1 MSRKEVEYSFAIG
14 GALSSSFKAAIT
26 GAKNEFAGLA
36 KRTQELEETDT
47 NKIGSQ
53 FIRQKEH
60 IKNLGKELTTAKGK
74 LKLLQNQSKGA
85 GKDTKIFELQIQ
97 EAENEVG
104 RLSYAF
110 EKNAAAYQKNIAQIR
125 NAQGSVRTLA
135 AEYAK
140 LSAEM
145 EKNKSVQNRFEALQA
160 KRDSLKSN
168 RSSIQAEMVQTAV
181 PMLALSVP
189 VNQAIKF
196 EASMADVAKTMDGM
210 RDDDGNF
217 TAKYY
222 EMEQA
227 VKNMARQIPLF
238 HEEIASLFAAAGQQ
252 GLTELSDIQEFVTMS
267 AQMATAFGMSQEQAA
282 DAIGG
287 YRSAMGLSF
296 EETRSMLDLMNQYAN
311 TSSATEEDIAE
322 VVRRIG
328 SLGGQA
334 GMAVKPMTALSATLV
349 SMKVPPEQAAT
360 GIKNF
365 LLAMTSGN
373 AATKQQSIAFRKL
386 GFDTVKLAKAMQED
400 APNAVLSLLNSL
412 KKLPKHEQLS
422 TMQTLFGKESLNV
435 ISPLLSRLDLVT
447 RNLEICADKTQYAG
461 AMAKEAGVRWQST
474 AGQLQIL
481 KNKTNEVAIN
491 LGSALLPAINDTIAG
506 VSPLIT
512 NFAEFAKENPEVVK
526 NIVGTAGAL
535 VGLKMTTLA
544 ARYAVNGLHTV
555 WTVGKGTALAFS
567 FATKTQT
574 YSLAAQKV
582 VMMASVSATKAST
595 AAQWAGRNAAYAF
608 SLVTSKQTYSLA
620 AQKAAM
626 LASSTATR
634 ASTAAQWLWNVALT
648 ANPIGIIIVGLGAA
662 AAAMYA
668 LYQTCEPVRNAFD
681 WVFTG
686 IAGFVRTV
694 WEKLQML
701 CGAAKSVAEWLGLI
715 DEDAEVDV
723 TENKTIET
731 SAIPAGNAAN
741 AVAKP
746 MPVFPASVASE
757 EFINYSTNQQ
767 TIVQPAQISIPMNF
781 DVQGLDER
789 EFRRQMENARPD
801 FEEIVKRV
809 MEKVSHEKARISFAN

>member
-14 GALSSSFKAAIT
+14 AALSSSFRSAVT
-26 GAKNEFAGLA
+26 GAKREFTGIA
-36 KRTQELEETDT
+36 KRIQELEETDT

-74 LKLLQNQSKGA
+74 LKLLQNQSKEA
-85 GKDTKIFELQIQ
+85 GKHTKIFELQVQ

-140 LSAEM
+140 LSTEM

-210 RDDDGNF
+210 RDDDGNL

-222 EMEQA
+222 AMEQA
-227 VKNMARQIPLF
+227 VKNMARQIPLS

-311 TSSATEEDIAE
+311 TSSATEEDIAN
-322 VVRRIG
+322 VMRRIG

-334 GMAVKPMTALSATLV
+334 GMAVKPMTALSATLI
-349 SMKVPPEQAAT
+349 SMKVPPEDAAT

-386 GFDTVKLAKAMQED
+386 GFDTVELAKAMQED

-422 TMQTLFGKESLNV
+422 TMLTLFGKESLDV
-435 ISPLLSRLDLVT
+435 ISPLLPQLDLVT
-447 RNLEICADKTQYAG
+447 RNLEICADETQYAG
-461 AMAKEAGVRWQST
+461 AIAKEAGVRWQST

-512 NFAEFAKENPEVVK
+512 NFAKFTKENPEVVK

-535 VGLKMTTLA
+535 LGLKMTTLA
-544 ARYAVNGLHTV
+544 ARYAINGLRTV
-555 WTVGKGTALAFS
+555 WTVGKIAGTAFS
-567 FATKTQT
+567 FAVKTQT
-574 YSLAAQKV
+574 YSLARQKAF
-582 VMMASVSATKAST
+582 MLASAAATKISTAATKA
-595 AAQWAGRNAAYAF
+595 G
-608 SLVTSKQTYSLA
+608 
-620 AQKAAM
+620 
-626 LASSTATR
+626 
-634 ASTAAQWLWNVALT
+634 TAAQWLLNAALT

-662 AAAMYA
+662 ATAMYA
-668 LYQTCEPVRNAFD
+668 LYQTCEPVRKAFD
-681 WVFTG
+681 WVFSG
-686 IAGFVRTV
+686 IASFVKEIWDGIV
-694 WEKLQML
+694 ML
-701 CGAAKSVAEWLGLI
+701 WNGLKSLGQAVGLI
-715 DEDAEVDV
+715 DEDKDIDLTV
-723 TENKTIET
+723 NKNLSEKL
-731 SAIPAGNAAN
+731 SPAAD
-741 AVAKP
+741 AVANP
-746 MPVFPASVASE
+746 FSVFSASAAAE
-757 EFINYSTNQQ
+757 DFIS
-767 TIVQPAQISIPMNF
+767 QPEYRQNFSNAQDMQISVPMTFN
-781 DVQGLDER
+781 VQGLDQN
-789 EFRRQMENARPD
+789 EFRRQMEHARPD
-801 FEEIVKRV
+801 IEEIIRKV
-809 MEKVSHEKARISFAN
+809 MEKIAHQKARINFAN

>member
-14 GALSSSFKAAIT
+14 AALSSSFRSAVT
-26 GAKNEFAGLA
+26 GAKREFTGIA
-36 KRTQELEETDT
+36 KRIQELEETDT

-74 LKLLQNQSKGA
+74 LKLLQNQSKEA
-85 GKDTKIFELQIQ
+85 GKHTKIFELQVQ

-140 LSAEM
+140 LSTEM

-210 RDDDGNF
+210 RDDDGNL

-222 EMEQA
+222 AMEQA
-227 VKNMARQIPLF
+227 VKNMARQIPLS

-311 TSSATEEDIAE
+311 TSSATEEDIAN
-322 VVRRIG
+322 VMRRIG

-349 SMKVPPEQAAT
+349 SMNVPPEDAAT

-386 GFDTVKLAKAMQED
+386 GFDTVELAKAMQED

-435 ISPLLSRLDLVT
+435 ISPLLPQLDLVT
-447 RNLEICADKTQYAG
+447 RNLEICADETQYAG
-461 AMAKEAGVRWQST
+461 AIAKEAGVRWQST

-512 NFAEFAKENPEVVK
+512 NFAKFTKENPEVVK

-535 VGLKMTTLA
+535 LGLKMTTLA
-544 ARYAVNGLHTV
+544 ARYAINGLRTV
-555 WTVGKGTALAFS
+555 WTVGKIAGTAFS
-567 FATKTQT
+567 FAVKTQT
-574 YSLAAQKV
+574 YSLARQKAF
-582 VMMASVSATKAST
+582 MLASAAATKISTAATKA
-595 AAQWAGRNAAYAF
+595 G
-608 SLVTSKQTYSLA
+608 
-620 AQKAAM
+620 
-626 LASSTATR
+626 
-634 ASTAAQWLWNVALT
+634 TAAQWLLNAALT

-662 AAAMYA
+662 ATAMYA
-668 LYQTCEPVRNAFD
+668 LYQTCEPVRKAFD
-681 WVFTG
+681 WVFSG
-686 IAGFVRTV
+686 IASFVKEIWDGIV
-694 WEKLQML
+694 ML
-701 CGAAKSVAEWLGLI
+701 WNGLKSLGQAVGLI
-715 DEDAEVDV
+715 DEDKDIDLTV
-723 TENKTIET
+723 NKNLSEKL
-731 SAIPAGNAAN
+731 SPAAD
-741 AVAKP
+741 AVANP
-746 MPVFPASVASE
+746 FSVFSASAAAE
-757 EFINYSTNQQ
+757 DFIS
-767 TIVQPAQISIPMNF
+767 QPEYRQNFSNAQDMQISVPMTFN
-781 DVQGLDER
+781 VQGLDQN
-789 EFRRQMENARPD
+789 EFRRQMEHARPD
-801 FEEIVKRV
+801 IEEIIRKV
-809 MEKVSHEKARISFAN
+809 MEKIAHQKARINFAN

>member
-14 GALSSSFKAAIT
+14 AALSSSFRSAVT
-26 GAKNEFAGLA
+26 GAKREFTGIA
-36 KRTQELEETDT
+36 KRIQELEETDT

-74 LKLLQNQSKGA
+74 LKLLQNQSKEA
-85 GKDTKIFELQIQ
+85 GKHTKIFELQVQ

-140 LSAEM
+140 LSTEM

-210 RDDDGNF
+210 RDDDGNL

-222 EMEQA
+222 AMEQA
-227 VKNMARQIPLF
+227 VKNMARQIPLS

-311 TSSATEEDIAE
+311 TSSATEEDIAN
-322 VVRRIG
+322 VMRRIG

-386 GFDTVKLAKAMQED
+386 GFDTVELAKAMQED

-422 TMQTLFGKESLNV
+422 TMLTLFGKESLDV
-435 ISPLLSRLDLVT
+435 ISPLLPQLDLVT
-447 RNLEICADKTQYAG
+447 RNLEICADETQYAG
-461 AMAKEAGVRWQST
+461 AIAKEAGVRWQST

-512 NFAEFAKENPEVVK
+512 NFAKFTKENPEVVK

-535 VGLKMTTLA
+535 LGLKMTTLA
-544 ARYAVNGLHTV
+544 ARYAINGLRTV
-555 WTVGKGTALAFS
+555 WTVGKIAGTAFS
-567 FATKTQT
+567 FAVKTQT
-574 YSLAAQKV
+574 YSLARQKAF
-582 VMMASVSATKAST
+582 MLASAAATKISTAATKA
-595 AAQWAGRNAAYAF
+595 G
-608 SLVTSKQTYSLA
+608 
-620 AQKAAM
+620 
-626 LASSTATR
+626 
-634 ASTAAQWLWNVALT
+634 TAAQWLLNAALT

-662 AAAMYA
+662 ATAMYA
-668 LYQTCEPVRNAFD
+668 LYQTCEPVRKAFD
-681 WVFTG
+681 WVFSG
-686 IAGFVRTV
+686 IASFVKEIWDGIV
-694 WEKLQML
+694 ML
-701 CGAAKSVAEWLGLI
+701 WNGLKSLGQAVGLI
-715 DEDAEVDV
+715 DEDKDIDLTV
-723 TENKTIET
+723 NKNLSEKL
-731 SAIPAGNAAN
+731 SPAAD
-741 AVAKP
+741 AVANP
-746 MPVFPASVASE
+746 FSVFSASAAAE
-757 EFINYSTNQQ
+757 DFIS
-767 TIVQPAQISIPMNF
+767 QPEYRQNFSNAQDMQISVPMTFN
-781 DVQGLDER
+781 VQGLDQN
-789 EFRRQMENARPD
+789 EFRRQMEHARPD
-801 FEEIVKRV
+801 IEEIIRKV
-809 MEKVSHEKARISFAN
+809 MEKIAHQKARINFAN

>member
-14 GALSSSFKAAIT
+14 AALSSSFRSAVT
-26 GAKNEFAGLA
+26 GAKREFTGIA
-36 KRTQELEETDT
+36 KRIQELEETDT

-74 LKLLQNQSKGA
+74 LKLLQNQSKEA
-85 GKDTKIFELQIQ
+85 GKHTKIFELQVQ

-140 LSAEM
+140 LSTEM

-210 RDDDGNF
+210 RDDDGNL

-222 EMEQA
+222 AMEQA
-227 VKNMARQIPLF
+227 VKNMARQIPLS

-311 TSSATEEDIAE
+311 TSSAAEEDIAN
-322 VVRRIG
+322 VMRRIG

-334 GMAVKPMTALSATLV
+334 GMAVKPMTALSATLI
-349 SMKVPPEQAAT
+349 SMKVPPEDAAT

-386 GFDTVKLAKAMQED
+386 GFDTVELAKAMQED

-422 TMQTLFGKESLNV
+422 TMLTLFGKESLDV
-435 ISPLLSRLDLVT
+435 ISPLLPQLDLVT
-447 RNLEICADKTQYAG
+447 RNLEICADETQYAG
-461 AMAKEAGVRWQST
+461 AIAKEAGVRWQST

-512 NFAEFAKENPEVVK
+512 NFAKFTKENPEVVK

-535 VGLKMTTLA
+535 LGLKMTTLA
-544 ARYAVNGLHTV
+544 ARYAINGLRTV
-555 WTVGKGTALAFS
+555 WTVGKIAGTAFS
-567 FATKTQT
+567 FAVKTQT
-574 YSLAAQKV
+574 YSLARQKAF
-582 VMMASVSATKAST
+582 MLASAAATKISTAATKA
-595 AAQWAGRNAAYAF
+595 G
-608 SLVTSKQTYSLA
+608 
-620 AQKAAM
+620 
-626 LASSTATR
+626 
-634 ASTAAQWLWNVALT
+634 TAAQWLLNAALT

-662 AAAMYA
+662 ATAMYA
-668 LYQTCEPVRNAFD
+668 LYQTCEPVRKAFD
-681 WVFTG
+681 WVFSG
-686 IAGFVRTV
+686 IASFVKEIWDGIV
-694 WEKLQML
+694 ML
-701 CGAAKSVAEWLGLI
+701 WNGLKSLGQAVGLI
-715 DEDAEVDV
+715 DEDKDIDLTV
-723 TENKTIET
+723 NKNLSEKL
-731 SAIPAGNAAN
+731 SPAAD
-741 AVAKP
+741 AVANP
-746 MPVFPASVASE
+746 FSVFSASAAAE
-757 EFINYSTNQQ
+757 DFIS
-767 TIVQPAQISIPMNF
+767 QPEYRQNFSNAQDMQISVPMTFN
-781 DVQGLDER
+781 VQGLDQN
-789 EFRRQMENARPD
+789 EFRRQMEHARPD
-801 FEEIVKRV
+801 IEEIIRKV
-809 MEKVSHEKARISFAN
+809 MEKIAHQKARINFAN

>member
-14 GALSSSFKAAIT
+14 AALSSSFRSAVT
-26 GAKNEFAGLA
+26 GAKREFTGIA
-36 KRTQELEETDT
+36 KRIQELEETDT

-74 LKLLQNQSKGA
+74 LKLLQNQSKEA
-85 GKDTKIFELQIQ
+85 GKHTKIFELQVQ
-97 EAENEVG
+97 EAANEVG

-140 LSAEM
+140 LSTEM

-210 RDDDGNF
+210 RDDDGNL

-222 EMEQA
+222 AMEQA
-227 VKNMARQIPLF
+227 VKNMARQIPLSY
-238 HEEIASLFAAAGQQ
+238 EEIASLFAAAGQQ

-287 YRSAMGLSF
+287 YRVSLGISF
-296 EETRSMLDLMNQYAN
+296 EETRSMLDLMNQFAN
-311 TSSATEEDIAE
+311 TSSATEQDIAE

-435 ISPLLSRLDLVT
+435 ISPLLSQLDLVT
-447 RNLEICADKTQYAG
+447 RNLEICADETQYAG

-474 AGQLQIL
+474 AGQLQTL

-535 VGLKMTTLA
+535 LGLKMTTLA
-544 ARYAVNGLHTV
+544 ARYAINGLRTV
-555 WTVGKGTALAFS
+555 WTVGKIAGTAFS
-567 FATKTQT
+567 FAVKTQT
-574 YSLAAQKV
+574 YSLVRQKAFMLASAA
-582 VMMASVSATKAST
+582 ATKAST

-626 LASSTATR
+626 LAASTATK
-634 ASTAAQWLWNVALT
+634 AGTAAQWLLNAALT

-668 LYQTCEPVRNAFD
+668 LYQTCEPVRKAFD
-681 WVFTG
+681 WVFSG
-686 IAGFVRTV
+686 IASFVKEIWDGIV
-694 WEKLQML
+694 ML
-701 CGAAKSVAEWLGLI
+701 WNGLKSLGQAVGLI
-715 DEDAEVDV
+715 DEDKDIDLTV
-723 TENKTIET
+723 NKNLSEKL
-731 SAIPAGNAAN
+731 SPAAD
-741 AVAKP
+741 AVANP
-746 MPVFPASVASE
+746 FSVFPASAAAE
-757 EFINYSTNQQ
+757 DFIS
-767 TIVQPAQISIPMNF
+767 QPEYRQNFSNAQDMQISVPMTFN
-781 DVQGLDER
+781 VQGLDQN
-789 EFRRQMENARPD
+789 EFRRQMEHARPD
-801 FEEIVKRV
+801 IEEIVRKV
-809 MEKVSHEKARISFAN
+809 MEKIEHQKARINFAN

>member
-14 GALSSSFKAAIT
+14 AALSSSFRSAVT
-26 GAKNEFAGLA
+26 GAKREFTGIA
-36 KRTQELEETDT
+36 KRIQELEETDT

-74 LKLLQNQSKGA
+74 LKLLQNQSKEA
-85 GKDTKIFELQIQ
+85 GKHTKIFELQVQ

-140 LSAEM
+140 LSTEM

-210 RDDDGNF
+210 RDDDGNL

-222 EMEQA
+222 AMEQA
-227 VKNMARQIPLF
+227 VKNMARQIPLS

-311 TSSATEEDIAE
+311 TSSATEEDIAN
-322 VVRRIG
+322 VMRRIG

-386 GFDTVKLAKAMQED
+386 GFDTVELAKAMQED

-422 TMQTLFGKESLNV
+422 TMLTLFGKESLDV
-435 ISPLLSRLDLVT
+435 ISPLLPQLDLVT
-447 RNLEICADKTQYAG
+447 RNLEICADETQYAG
-461 AMAKEAGVRWQST
+461 AIAKEAGVRWQST

-512 NFAEFAKENPEVVK
+512 NFAKFTKENPEVVK

-535 VGLKMTTLA
+535 LGLKMTTLA
-544 ARYAVNGLHTV
+544 ARYAINGLRTV
-555 WTVGKGTALAFS
+555 WTVGKIAGTAFS
-567 FATKTQT
+567 FAVKTQT
-574 YSLAAQKV
+574 YSLARQKAF
-582 VMMASVSATKAST
+582 MLASAAATKISTAATKA
-595 AAQWAGRNAAYAF
+595 G
-608 SLVTSKQTYSLA
+608 
-620 AQKAAM
+620 
-626 LASSTATR
+626 
-634 ASTAAQWLWNVALT
+634 TAAQWLLNAALT
-648 ANPIGIIIVGLGAA
+648 ANPIGRIIVGLGAA
-662 AAAMYA
+662 ATAMYA
-668 LYQTCEPVRNAFD
+668 LYQTCEPVRKAFD
-681 WVFTG
+681 WVFSG
-686 IAGFVRTV
+686 IASFVKEIWDGIV
-694 WEKLQML
+694 ML
-701 CGAAKSVAEWLGLI
+701 WNGLKSLGQAVGLI
-715 DEDAEVDV
+715 DEDKDIDLTV
-723 TENKTIET
+723 NKNLSEKL
-731 SAIPAGNAAN
+731 SPAAD
-741 AVAKP
+741 AVANP
-746 MPVFPASVASE
+746 FSVFSASAAAE
-757 EFINYSTNQQ
+757 DFIS
-767 TIVQPAQISIPMNF
+767 QPEYRQNFSNAQDMQISVPMTFN
-781 DVQGLDER
+781 VQGLDQN
-789 EFRRQMENARPD
+789 EFRRQMEHARPD
-801 FEEIVKRV
+801 IEEIIRKV
-809 MEKVSHEKARISFAN
+809 MEKIAHQKARINFAN

>member
-1 MSRKEVEYSFAIG
+1 
-14 GALSSSFKAAIT
+14 
-26 GAKNEFAGLA
+26 
-36 KRTQELEETDT
+36 
-47 NKIGSQ
+47 
-53 FIRQKEH
+53 
-60 IKNLGKELTTAKGK
+60 
-74 LKLLQNQSKGA
+74 
-85 GKDTKIFELQIQ
+85 
-97 EAENEVG
+97 
-104 RLSYAF
+104 
-110 EKNAAAYQKNIAQIR
+110 
-125 NAQGSVRTLA
+125 
-135 AEYAK
+135 
-140 LSAEM
+140 
-145 EKNKSVQNRFEALQA
+145 
-160 KRDSLKSN
+160 
-168 RSSIQAEMVQTAV
+168 
-181 PMLALSVP
+181 
-189 VNQAIKF
+189 
-196 EASMADVAKTMDGM
+196 
-210 RDDDGNF
+210 
-217 TAKYY
+217 
-222 EMEQA
+222 
-227 VKNMARQIPLF
+227 
-238 HEEIASLFAAAGQQ
+238 
-252 GLTELSDIQEFVTMS
+252 
-267 AQMATAFGMSQEQAA
+267 
-282 DAIGG
+282 
-287 YRSAMGLSF
+287 
-296 EETRSMLDLMNQYAN
+296 MLDLMNQFAN
-311 TSSATEEDIAE
+311 TSSATEQDIAE
-322 VVRRIG
+322 VVKRVG
-328 SLGGQA
+328 ALGQQA
-334 GMAVKPMTALSATLV
+334 GFTVTTMVAMAKNLEA
-349 SMKVPPEQAAT
+349 MKIQPEIAAT
-360 GIKNF
+360 GIKNM
-365 LLAMTSGN
+365 LLALTAGE
-373 AATKQQSIAFRKL
+373 AATKSQSEVFNKL
-386 GFDTVKLAKAMQED
+386 GFDTKTLAEAMQKD
-400 APNAVLSLLNSL
+400 APNAIQKLLGSI
-412 KKLPKHEQLS
+412 KKLPKAEQLS
-422 TMQTLFGKESLNV
+422 TLNQLFGSQSITSVSSFNFEKFAE
-435 ISPLLSRLDLVT
+435 DLT
-447 RNLEICADKTQYAG
+447 LANDKTQSAN
-461 AMAKEAGVRWQST
+461 AMAKEAGARWDST

-481 KNKTNEVAIN
+481 KNRTNEVAIN

-567 FATKTQT
+567 FATKTQTYSLAAQKVVMMASVSATKASTAAQWAGRNAAYAFSLVTSKQT

>member
-14 GALSSSFKAAIT
+14 AALSSSFRSAVT
-26 GAKNEFAGLA
+26 GAKREFTGIA
-36 KRTQELEETDT
+36 KRIQELEETDT

-74 LKLLQNQSKGA
+74 LKLLQNQSKEA
-85 GKDTKIFELQIQ
+85 GKHTKIFELQVQ

-140 LSAEM
+140 LSTEM

-210 RDDDGNF
+210 RDDDGNL

-222 EMEQA
+222 AMEQA
-227 VKNMARQIPLF
+227 VKNMARQIPLS

-311 TSSATEEDIAE
+311 TSSAAEEDIAN
-322 VVRRIG
+322 VMRRIG

-349 SMKVPPEQAAT
+349 SMNVPPEDAAT

-386 GFDTVKLAKAMQED
+386 GFDTVELAKAMQED

-435 ISPLLSRLDLVT
+435 ISPLLPQLDLVT
-447 RNLEICADKTQYAG
+447 RNLC
-461 AMAKEAGVRWQST
+461 
-474 AGQLQIL
+474 
-481 KNKTNEVAIN
+481 
-491 LGSALLPAINDTIAG
+491 
-506 VSPLIT
+506 
-512 NFAEFAKENPEVVK
+512 
-526 NIVGTAGAL
+526 
-535 VGLKMTTLA
+535 
-544 ARYAVNGLHTV
+544 
-555 WTVGKGTALAFS
+555 
-567 FATKTQT
+567 
-574 YSLAAQKV
+574 
-582 VMMASVSATKAST
+582 
-595 AAQWAGRNAAYAF
+595 
-608 SLVTSKQTYSLA
+608 
-620 AQKAAM
+620 
-626 LASSTATR
+626 
-634 ASTAAQWLWNVALT
+634 
-648 ANPIGIIIVGLGAA
+648 
-662 AAAMYA
+662 
-668 LYQTCEPVRNAFD
+668 
-681 WVFTG
+681 
-686 IAGFVRTV
+686 
-694 WEKLQML
+694 
-701 CGAAKSVAEWLGLI
+701 
-715 DEDAEVDV
+715 
-723 TENKTIET
+723 
-731 SAIPAGNAAN
+731 
-741 AVAKP
+741 
-746 MPVFPASVASE
+746 
-757 EFINYSTNQQ
+757 
-767 TIVQPAQISIPMNF
+767 
-781 DVQGLDER
+781 
-789 EFRRQMENARPD
+789 
-801 FEEIVKRV
+801 
-809 MEKVSHEKARISFAN
+809 

>member
-14 GALSSSFKAAIT
+14 AALSSSFRSAVT
-26 GAKNEFAGLA
+26 GAKREFTGIA
-36 KRTQELEETDT
+36 KRIQELEETDT

-74 LKLLQNQSKGA
+74 LKLLQNQSKEA
-85 GKDTKIFELQIQ
+85 GKHTKIFELQVQ
-97 EAENEVG
+97 EAEKDVS
-104 RLSYAF
+104 RLSQALDR
-110 EKNAAAYQKNIAQIR
+110 NVASYQRNIAQIR
-125 NAQGSVRTLA
+125 NTQGSVRTLA

-210 RDDDGNF
+210 RDDDGNL

-222 EMEQA
+222 AMEQA
-227 VKNMARQIPLF
+227 VKNMARQIPLS

-287 YRSAMGLSF
+287 YRASLGLSF
-296 EETRSMLDLMNQYAN
+296 EETRSMLDLMNQFAN
-311 TSSATEEDIAE
+311 TSSATEQDIAE
-322 VVRRIG
+322 VVKRVG
-328 SLGGQA
+328 ALGQQA
-334 GMAVKPMTALSATLV
+334 GFTVTTMVAMAKNLEA
-349 SMKVPPEQAAT
+349 MKIQPEIAAT
-360 GIKNF
+360 GIKNM
-365 LLAMTSGN
+365 LLALTAGE
-373 AATKQQSIAFRKL
+373 AATKSQSEVFNKL
-386 GFDTVKLAKAMQED
+386 GFDTKTLAEAMQKD
-400 APNAVLSLLNSL
+400 APNAIQKLLGSI
-412 KKLPKHEQLS
+412 KKLPKAEQLS
-422 TMQTLFGKESLNV
+422 TLNQLFGSQSITSVSSFNFEKFAE
-435 ISPLLSRLDLVT
+435 DLT
-447 RNLEICADKTQYAG
+447 LANDKTQSAN
-461 AMAKEAGVRWQST
+461 AMAKEAGARWDST

-481 KNKTNEVAIN
+481 KNRTNEVAIN

-535 VGLKMTTLA
+535 LGLKMTTLA
-544 ARYAVNGLHTV
+544 ARYAINGLRTV
-555 WTVGKGTALAFS
+555 WTVGKIAGTAFS
-567 FATKTQT
+567 FAVKTQT
-574 YSLAAQKV
+574 YSLARQKA
-582 VMMASVSATKAST
+582 VMLASAAATKIST
-595 AAQWAGRNAAYAF
+595 AAHWAGRNAAYAF
-608 SLVTSKQTYSLA
+608 SFMTQRQTYSLA
-620 AQKAAM
+620 AQKVAM
-626 LASSTATR
+626 LAASTATK
-634 ASTAAQWLWNVALT
+634 AGTAAQWLLNAALT

-681 WVFTG
+681 LVFSG
-686 IAGFVRTV
+686 IAGYFK
-694 WEKLQML
+694 WLWDKYEKLWNGL
-701 CGAAKSVAEWLGLI
+701 KSLGQAVGLI
-715 DEDAEVDV
+715 DEDKDIDLTV
-723 TENKTIET
+723 NKNLSEKL
-731 SAIPAGNAAN
+731 SPAAD
-741 AVAKP
+741 AVANP
-746 MPVFPASVASE
+746 FSVFPASAAAE
-757 EFINYSTNQQ
+757 DFIS
-767 TIVQPAQISIPMNF
+767 QPEYRQNFSNAQDMQISVPMTFN
-781 DVQGLDER
+781 VQGLDQN
-789 EFRRQMENARPD
+789 EFRRQMEHARPD
-801 FEEIVKRV
+801 IEEIIRKV
-809 MEKVSHEKARISFAN
+809 MEKIEHQKARINFAN

>member
-14 GALSSSFKAAIT
+14 AALSSSFRSAVT
-26 GAKNEFAGLA
+26 GAKREFTGIA
-36 KRTQELEETDT
+36 KRIQELEETDT

-74 LKLLQNQSKGA
+74 LKLLQNQSKEA
-85 GKDTKIFELQIQ
+85 GKHTKIFELQVQ

-140 LSAEM
+140 LSTEM

-210 RDDDGNF
+210 RDDDGNL

-222 EMEQA
+222 AMEQA
-227 VKNMARQIPLF
+227 VKNMARQIPLS

-311 TSSATEEDIAE
+311 TSSAAEEDIAN
-322 VVRRIG
+322 VMRRIG

-349 SMKVPPEQAAT
+349 SMKVPPEDAAT

-386 GFDTVKLAKAMQED
+386 GFDTVELAKAMQED

-435 ISPLLSRLDLVT
+435 ISPLLPQLDLVT
-447 RNLEICADKTQYAG
+447 RNLEICADETQYAG
-461 AMAKEAGVRWQST
+461 AIAKEAGVRWQST

-491 LGSALLPAINDTIAG
+491 LGSALLPAINDTIDG

-512 NFAEFAKENPEVVK
+512 NFAKFTKENPEVVK

-535 VGLKMTTLA
+535 LGLKMTTLA
-544 ARYAVNGLHTV
+544 ARYAINGLRTV
-555 WTVGKGTALAFS
+555 WTVGKIAGTAFS
-567 FATKTQT
+567 FAVKTQT
-574 YSLAAQKV
+574 YSLARQKAF
-582 VMMASVSATKAST
+582 MLASAAATKISTAATKA
-595 AAQWAGRNAAYAF
+595 G
-608 SLVTSKQTYSLA
+608 
-620 AQKAAM
+620 
-626 LASSTATR
+626 
-634 ASTAAQWLWNVALT
+634 TAAQWLLNAALT

-662 AAAMYA
+662 ATAMYA
-668 LYQTCEPVRNAFD
+668 LYQTCEPVRKAFD
-681 WVFTG
+681 WVFSG
-686 IAGFVRTV
+686 IASFVKEIWDGIV
-694 WEKLQML
+694 ML
-701 CGAAKSVAEWLGLI
+701 WNGLKSLGQAVGLI
-715 DEDAEVDV
+715 DEDKDIDLTV
-723 TENKTIET
+723 NKNLSEKL
-731 SAIPAGNAAN
+731 SPAAD
-741 AVAKP
+741 AVANP
-746 MPVFPASVASE
+746 FSVFSASAAAE
-757 EFINYSTNQQ
+757 DFIS
-767 TIVQPAQISIPMNF
+767 QPEYRQNFSNAQDMQISVPMTFN
-781 DVQGLDER
+781 VQGLDQN
-789 EFRRQMENARPD
+789 EFRRQMEHARPD
-801 FEEIVKRV
+801 IEEIIRKV
-809 MEKVSHEKARISFAN
+809 MEKIAHQKARINFAN

>member
-26 GAKNEFAGLA
+26 GAKNEFTGLA
-36 KRTQELEETDT
+36 KRIQELEETDT

-210 RDDDGNF
+210 RDDDGKL

-227 VKNMARQIPLF
+227 VKNMARQIPLS

-252 GLTELSDIQEFVTMS
+252 GLTELFDIKEFVTMS
-267 AQMATAFGMSQEQAA
+267 AQMATAFGISQEQAA

-287 YRSAMGLSF
+287 YRASLGLSF
-296 EETRSMLDLMNQYAN
+296 EETRSMLDLMNQFAN
-311 TSSATEEDIAE
+311 TSSATEQDIAE
-322 VVRRIG
+322 VVKRVG
-328 SLGGQA
+328 ALGQQA
-334 GMAVKPMTALSATLV
+334 GFTVTTMVAMAKNLEA
-349 SMKVPPEQAAT
+349 MKIQPEIAAT
-360 GIKNF
+360 GIKNM
-365 LLAMTSGN
+365 LLALTAGE
-373 AATKQQSIAFRKL
+373 AATKSQSEVFNKL
-386 GFDTVKLAKAMQED
+386 GFDTKTLAEAMQKD
-400 APNAVLSLLNSL
+400 APNAIQKLLGSI
-412 KKLPKHEQLS
+412 KKLPKAEQLS
-422 TMQTLFGKESLNV
+422 TLNQLFGSQSITSVSSFNFEKFAE
-435 ISPLLSRLDLVT
+435 DLMLA
-447 RNLEICADKTQYAG
+447 NDKTQSAN
-461 AMAKEAGVRWQST
+461 AMAKEAGARWDST

-481 KNKTNEVAIN
+481 KNRTNEVTIN

>member
-36 KRTQELEETDT
+36 KRIQELEETDT

-60 IKNLGKELTTAKGK
+60 IKNLGKELATAKEK
-74 LKLLQNQSKGA
+74 LKLLQNQSKEA
-85 GKDTKIFELQIQ
+85 GKHTKIFELQVQ
-97 EAENEVG
+97 EAEKDVS
-104 RLSYAF
+104 RLSQALDR
-110 EKNAAAYQKNIAQIR
+110 NVASYQRNIAQIR
-125 NAQGSVRTLA
+125 NTQGSVSGLA
-135 AEYAK
+135 AKYAN
-140 LSAEM
+140 LSLEM
-145 EKNKSVQNRFEALQA
+145 EKANSFQNRFKTLQEKQERFRA
-160 KRDSLKSN
+160 N
-168 RSSIQAEMVQTAV
+168 RSSIQAEMLQTAV
-181 PMLALSVP
+181 PAFALSLP
-189 VNQAIKF
+189 IKQAVEF
-196 EASMADVAKTMDGM
+196 EAAMADVAKTMDGM
-210 RDDDGNF
+210 RDDDGNL

-227 VKNMARQIPLF
+227 VKNMARQIPLS

-252 GLTELSDIQEFVTMS
+252 GLAELSDIQEFVTMS
-267 AQMATAFGMSQEQAA
+267 AQMAVAFGMSQEQAA

-311 TSSATEEDIAE
+311 TSSATEEDIAN
-322 VVRRIG
+322 VMRRIG

-386 GFDTVKLAKAMQED
+386 GFDTVELAKAMQED

-435 ISPLLSRLDLVT
+435 ISPLLSQLDLVT
-447 RNLEICADKTQYAG
+447 RNLEICADETQSAG

-474 AGQLQIL
+474 AGQLQTL
-481 KNKTNEVAIN
+481 KNKTNEIAIN

-512 NFAEFAKENPEVVK
+512 NFAEFAKDNPVLIK
-526 NIVGTAGAL
+526 NLIGTAGAL

-574 YSLAAQKV
+574 YSLAAQK
-582 VMMASVSATKAST
+582 
-595 AAQWAGRNAAYAF
+595 
-608 SLVTSKQTYSLA
+608 
-620 AQKAAM
+620 AAM
-626 LASSTATR
+626 LAASTATR

-648 ANPIGIIIVGLGAA
+648 ANPIGIIIVGLGSA

-746 MPVFPASVASE
+746 MPVFPASAASE
-757 EFINYSTNQQ
+757 EFINYSVNQQ

>member
-14 GALSSSFKAAIT
+14 AALSSSFRSAVT
-26 GAKNEFAGLA
+26 GAKREFTGIA
-36 KRTQELEETDT
+36 KRIQELEETDT

-74 LKLLQNQSKGA
+74 LKLLQNQSKEA
-85 GKDTKIFELQIQ
+85 GKHTKIFELQVQ

-140 LSAEM
+140 LSTEM

-210 RDDDGNF
+210 RDDDGNL

-222 EMEQA
+222 AMEQA
-227 VKNMARQIPLF
+227 VKNMARQIPLS

-311 TSSATEEDIAE
+311 TSSATEEDIAN
-322 VVRRIG
+322 VMRRIG

-349 SMKVPPEQAAT
+349 SMNVPPEDAAT

-386 GFDTVKLAKAMQED
+386 GFDTVELAKAMQED

-435 ISPLLSRLDLVT
+435 ISPLLPQLDLVT
-447 RNLEICADKTQYAG
+447 RNLEICADETQYAG
-461 AMAKEAGVRWQST
+461 AIAKEAGVRWQST

-491 LGSALLPAINDTIAG
+491 LGSALLPAINDTIDG

-512 NFAEFAKENPEVVK
+512 NFAKFTKENPEVVK

-535 VGLKMTTLA
+535 LGLKMTTLA
-544 ARYAVNGLHTV
+544 ARYAINGLRTV
-555 WTVGKGTALAFS
+555 WTVGKIAGTAFS
-567 FATKTQT
+567 FAVKTQT
-574 YSLAAQKV
+574 YSLARQKAF
-582 VMMASVSATKAST
+582 MLASAAATKISTAATKA
-595 AAQWAGRNAAYAF
+595 G
-608 SLVTSKQTYSLA
+608 
-620 AQKAAM
+620 
-626 LASSTATR
+626 
-634 ASTAAQWLWNVALT
+634 TAAQWLLNAALT

-662 AAAMYA
+662 ATAMYA
-668 LYQTCEPVRNAFD
+668 LYQTCEPVRKAFD
-681 WVFTG
+681 WVFSG
-686 IAGFVRTV
+686 IASFVKEIWDGIV
-694 WEKLQML
+694 ML
-701 CGAAKSVAEWLGLI
+701 WNGLKSLGQAVGLI
-715 DEDAEVDV
+715 DEDKDIDLTV
-723 TENKTIET
+723 NKNLSEKL
-731 SAIPAGNAAN
+731 SPAAD
-741 AVAKP
+741 AVANP
-746 MPVFPASVASE
+746 FSVFSASAAAE
-757 EFINYSTNQQ
+757 DFIS
-767 TIVQPAQISIPMNF
+767 QPEYRQNFSNAQDMQISVPMTFN
-781 DVQGLDER
+781 VQGLDQN
-789 EFRRQMENARPD
+789 EFRRQMEHARPD
-801 FEEIVKRV
+801 IEEIIRKV
-809 MEKVSHEKARISFAN
+809 MEKIAHQKARINFAN

>member
-14 GALSSSFKAAIT
+14 AALSSSFRSAVT
-26 GAKNEFAGLA
+26 GAKREFTGIA
-36 KRTQELEETDT
+36 KRIQELEETDT

-74 LKLLQNQSKGA
+74 LKLLQNQSKEA
-85 GKDTKIFELQIQ
+85 GKHTKIFELQVQ

-140 LSAEM
+140 LSTEM

-210 RDDDGNF
+210 RDDDGNL

-222 EMEQA
+222 AMEQA
-227 VKNMARQIPLF
+227 VKNMARQIPLS

-311 TSSATEEDIAE
+311 TSSATEEDIAN
-322 VVRRIG
+322 VMRRIG

-386 GFDTVKLAKAMQED
+386 GFDTVELAKAMQED

-435 ISPLLSRLDLVT
+435 ISPLLPQLDLVT
-447 RNLEICADKTQYAG
+447 RNLEICADETQYAG
-461 AMAKEAGVRWQST
+461 AIAKEAGVRWQST

-491 LGSALLPAINDTIAG
+491 LGSALLPAINDTIDG

-512 NFAEFAKENPEVVK
+512 NFAKFTKENPEVVK

-535 VGLKMTTLA
+535 LGLKMTTLA
-544 ARYAVNGLHTV
+544 ARYAINGLRTV
-555 WTVGKGTALAFS
+555 WTVGKIAGTAFS
-567 FATKTQT
+567 FAVKTQT
-574 YSLAAQKV
+574 YSLARQKAF
-582 VMMASVSATKAST
+582 MLASAAATKISTAATKA
-595 AAQWAGRNAAYAF
+595 G
-608 SLVTSKQTYSLA
+608 
-620 AQKAAM
+620 
-626 LASSTATR
+626 
-634 ASTAAQWLWNVALT
+634 TAAQWLLNAALT

-662 AAAMYA
+662 ATAMYA
-668 LYQTCEPVRNAFD
+668 LYQTCEPVRKAFD
-681 WVFTG
+681 WVFSG
-686 IAGFVRTV
+686 IASFVKEIWDGIV
-694 WEKLQML
+694 ML
-701 CGAAKSVAEWLGLI
+701 WNGLKSLGQAVGLI
-715 DEDAEVDV
+715 DEDKDIDLTV
-723 TENKTIET
+723 NKNLSEKL
-731 SAIPAGNAAN
+731 SPAAD
-741 AVAKP
+741 AVANP
-746 MPVFPASVASE
+746 FSVFSASAAAE
-757 EFINYSTNQQ
+757 DFIS
-767 TIVQPAQISIPMNF
+767 QPEYRQNFSNAQDMQISVPMTFN
-781 DVQGLDER
+781 VQGLDQN
-789 EFRRQMENARPD
+789 EFRRQMEHARPD
-801 FEEIVKRV
+801 IEEIIRKV
-809 MEKVSHEKARISFAN
+809 MEKIAHQKARINFAN

>member
-60 IKNLGKELTTAKGK
+60 IKNLGKELATAEGK
-74 LKLLQNQSKGA
+74 LKLLQNQSKEA
-85 GKDTKIFELQIQ
+85 GKHTKIFELQVQ

-110 EKNAAAYQKNIAQIR
+110 EKNVAAYQKNIAQIR
-125 NAQGSVRTLA
+125 SSQGSVRTLA

-210 RDDDGNF
+210 RDDDGKL

-227 VKNMARQIPLF
+227 VKNMARQIPLS

-252 GLTELSDIQEFVTMS
+252 GLTELFDIKEFVTMS
-267 AQMATAFGMSQEQAA
+267 AQMATAFGISQEQAA

-287 YRSAMGLSF
+287 YRASLGLSF
-296 EETRSMLDLMNQYAN
+296 EETRSMLDLMNQFAN
-311 TSSATEEDIAE
+311 TSSATEQDIAE
-322 VVRRIG
+322 VVKRVG
-328 SLGGQA
+328 ALGQQA
-334 GMAVKPMTALSATLV
+334 GFTVTTMVAMAKNLEA
-349 SMKVPPEQAAT
+349 MKIQPEIAAT
-360 GIKNF
+360 GIKNM
-365 LLAMTSGN
+365 LLALTAGE
-373 AATKQQSIAFRKL
+373 AATKSQSEVFNKL
-386 GFDTVKLAKAMQED
+386 GFDTKTLAEAMQKD
-400 APNAVLSLLNSL
+400 APNAIQKLLGSI
-412 KKLPKHEQLS
+412 KKLPKAEQLS
-422 TMQTLFGKESLNV
+422 TLNQLFGSQSITSVSSFNFEKFAE
-435 ISPLLSRLDLVT
+435 DLT
-447 RNLEICADKTQYAG
+447 LANDKTQSAN
-461 AMAKEAGVRWQST
+461 AMAKEAGARWDST

-481 KNKTNEVAIN
+481 KNRTNEVAIN

>member
-14 GALSSSFKAAIT
+14 AALSSSFRSAVT
-26 GAKNEFAGLA
+26 GAKREFTGIA
-36 KRTQELEETDT
+36 KRIQELEETDT

-74 LKLLQNQSKGA
+74 LKLLQNQSKEA
-85 GKDTKIFELQIQ
+85 GKHTKIFELQVQ

-140 LSAEM
+140 LSTEM

-210 RDDDGNF
+210 RDDDGNL

-222 EMEQA
+222 AMEQA
-227 VKNMARQIPLF
+227 VKNMARQIPLS

-311 TSSATEEDIAE
+311 TSSATEEDIAN
-322 VVRRIG
+322 VMRRIG

-349 SMKVPPEQAAT
+349 SMNVPPEQAAT

-386 GFDTVKLAKAMQED
+386 GFDTVELAKAMQED

-422 TMQTLFGKESLNV
+422 TMLTLFGKESLDV
-435 ISPLLSRLDLVT
+435 ISPLLPQLDLVT
-447 RNLEICADKTQYAG
+447 RNLEICADETQYAG
-461 AMAKEAGVRWQST
+461 AIAKEAGVRWQST

-512 NFAEFAKENPEVVK
+512 NFAKFTKENPEVVK

-535 VGLKMTTLA
+535 LGLKMTTLA
-544 ARYAVNGLHTV
+544 ARYAINGLRTV
-555 WTVGKGTALAFS
+555 WTVGKIAGTAFS
-567 FATKTQT
+567 FAVKTQT
-574 YSLAAQKV
+574 YSLARQKAF
-582 VMMASVSATKAST
+582 MLASAAATKISTAATKA
-595 AAQWAGRNAAYAF
+595 G
-608 SLVTSKQTYSLA
+608 
-620 AQKAAM
+620 
-626 LASSTATR
+626 
-634 ASTAAQWLWNVALT
+634 TAAQWLLNAALT

-662 AAAMYA
+662 ATAMYA
-668 LYQTCEPVRNAFD
+668 LYQTCEPVRKAFD
-681 WVFTG
+681 WVFSG
-686 IAGFVRTV
+686 IASFVKEIWDGIV
-694 WEKLQML
+694 ML
-701 CGAAKSVAEWLGLI
+701 WNGLKSLGQAVGLI
-715 DEDAEVDV
+715 DEDKDIDLTV
-723 TENKTIET
+723 NKNLSEKL
-731 SAIPAGNAAN
+731 SPAAD
-741 AVAKP
+741 AVANP
-746 MPVFPASVASE
+746 FSVFSASAAAE
-757 EFINYSTNQQ
+757 DFIS
-767 TIVQPAQISIPMNF
+767 QPEYRQNFSNAQDMQISVPMTFN
-781 DVQGLDER
+781 VQGLDQN
-789 EFRRQMENARPD
+789 EFRRQMEHARPD
-801 FEEIVKRV
+801 IEEIIRKV
-809 MEKVSHEKARISFAN
+809 MEKIAHQKARINFAN

>member
-14 GALSSSFKAAIT
+14 AALSSSFRSAVT
-26 GAKNEFAGLA
+26 GAKREFTGIA
-36 KRTQELEETDT
+36 KRIQELEETDT

-74 LKLLQNQSKGA
+74 LKLLQNQSKEA
-85 GKDTKIFELQIQ
+85 GKHTKIFELQVQ

-140 LSAEM
+140 LSTEM

-210 RDDDGNF
+210 RDDDGNL

-222 EMEQA
+222 AMEQA
-227 VKNMARQIPLF
+227 VKNMARQIPLS

-311 TSSATEEDIAE
+311 TSSAAEEDIAN
-322 VVRRIG
+322 VMRRIG

-349 SMKVPPEQAAT
+349 SMNVPPEDAAT

-386 GFDTVKLAKAMQED
+386 GFDTVELAKAMQED

-422 TMQTLFGKESLNV
+422 TMLTLFGKESLDV
-435 ISPLLSRLDLVT
+435 ISPLLPQLDLVT
-447 RNLEICADKTQYAG
+447 RNLEICADETQYAG
-461 AMAKEAGVRWQST
+461 AIAKEAGVRWQST

-512 NFAEFAKENPEVVK
+512 NFAKFTKENPEVVK

-535 VGLKMTTLA
+535 LGLKMTTLA
-544 ARYAVNGLHTV
+544 ARYAINGLRTV
-555 WTVGKGTALAFS
+555 WTVGKIAGTAFS
-567 FATKTQT
+567 FAVKTQT
-574 YSLAAQKV
+574 YSLARQKAF
-582 VMMASVSATKAST
+582 MLASAAATKISTAATKA
-595 AAQWAGRNAAYAF
+595 G
-608 SLVTSKQTYSLA
+608 
-620 AQKAAM
+620 
-626 LASSTATR
+626 
-634 ASTAAQWLWNVALT
+634 TAAQWLLNAALT

-662 AAAMYA
+662 ATAMYA
-668 LYQTCEPVRNAFD
+668 LYQTCEPVRKAFD
-681 WVFTG
+681 WVFSG
-686 IAGFVRTV
+686 IASFVKEIWDGIV
-694 WEKLQML
+694 ML
-701 CGAAKSVAEWLGLI
+701 WNGLKSLGQAVGLI
-715 DEDAEVDV
+715 DEDKDIDLTV
-723 TENKTIET
+723 NKNLSEKL
-731 SAIPAGNAAN
+731 SPAAD
-741 AVAKP
+741 AVANP
-746 MPVFPASVASE
+746 FSVFSASAAAE
-757 EFINYSTNQQ
+757 DFIS
-767 TIVQPAQISIPMNF
+767 QPEYRQNFSNAQDMQISVPMTFN
-781 DVQGLDER
+781 VQGLDQN
-789 EFRRQMENARPD
+789 EFRRQMEHARPD
-801 FEEIVKRV
+801 IEEIIRKV
-809 MEKVSHEKARISFAN
+809 MEKIAHQKARINFAN

>member
-36 KRTQELEETDT
+36 KRIQELEEADT

-53 FIRQKEH
+53 FMRQKEH
-60 IKNLGKELTTAKGK
+60 IKNLGKELATAEGK
-74 LKLLQNQSKGA
+74 LKLLQNQSKEA
-85 GKDTKIFELQIQ
+85 GKHTKIFELQVQ
-97 EAENEVG
+97 EAEKDVN

-125 NAQGSVRTLA
+125 NSQGSVRTLA

-227 VKNMARQIPLF
+227 VKDMALKIPIT
-238 HEEIASLFAAAGQQ
+238 HNEVASLFAAAGQQ
-252 GLTELSDIQEFVTMS
+252 GLTELSDIKEFVTMS
-267 AQMATAFGMSQEQAA
+267 AQMATAFGISQEQAA
-282 DAIGG
+282 DAISG
-287 YRSAMGLSF
+287 YRASLGLSF
-296 EETRSMLDLMNQYAN
+296 KETRSMLDLMNQFAN
-311 TSSATEEDIAE
+311 TSSATEQDIAE
-322 VVRRIG
+322 VVRRVG
-328 SLGGQA
+328 ALGQQA
-334 GMAVKPMTALSATLV
+334 GVTAKTMASMTANLV
-349 SMKVPPEQAAT
+349 SMKIQPEIAAT
-360 GIKNF
+360 GIKNL
-365 LLAMTSGN
+365 LLALTAGE
-373 AATKQQSIAFRKL
+373 AATKKQSDAFNKL
-386 GFDTVKLAKAMQED
+386 GFGTKQLAKEMQKD
-400 APNAVLSLLNSL
+400 APNAIQKLLGAI
-412 KKLPKHEQLS
+412 KKLPQEDQLS
-422 TMQTLFGKESLNV
+422 TLNELFGTQSIASVSSFKLDT
-435 ISPLLSRLDLVT
+435 LSE
-447 RNLEICADKTQYAG
+447 NLRIMADETQYSG
-461 AMAKEAGVRWQST
+461 AMAKEANVRWSST
-474 AGQLQIL
+474 AGKMQTFQNRI
-481 KNKTNEVAIN
+481 KEASIE
-491 LGSALLPAINDTIAG
+491 LGKSLLPALNETMDG
-506 VSPLIT
+506 VGPFISD
-512 NFAEFAKENPEVVK
+512 FAKFAKDNPVLIK
-526 NIVGTAGAL
+526 NLIGTAGAL

>member
-1 MSRKEVEYSFAIG
+1 
-14 GALSSSFKAAIT
+14 
-26 GAKNEFAGLA
+26 
-36 KRTQELEETDT
+36 
-47 NKIGSQ
+47 
-53 FIRQKEH
+53 
-60 IKNLGKELTTAKGK
+60 
-74 LKLLQNQSKGA
+74 
-85 GKDTKIFELQIQ
+85 
-97 EAENEVG
+97 
-104 RLSYAF
+104 
-110 EKNAAAYQKNIAQIR
+110 
-125 NAQGSVRTLA
+125 
-135 AEYAK
+135 
-140 LSAEM
+140 
-145 EKNKSVQNRFEALQA
+145 
-160 KRDSLKSN
+160 
-168 RSSIQAEMVQTAV
+168 
-181 PMLALSVP
+181 
-189 VNQAIKF
+189 
-196 EASMADVAKTMDGM
+196 
-210 RDDDGNF
+210 
-217 TAKYY
+217 
-222 EMEQA
+222 
-227 VKNMARQIPLF
+227 
-238 HEEIASLFAAAGQQ
+238 
-252 GLTELSDIQEFVTMS
+252 
-267 AQMATAFGMSQEQAA
+267 
-282 DAIGG
+282 
-287 YRSAMGLSF
+287 
-296 EETRSMLDLMNQYAN
+296 MLDLMNQFAN
-311 TSSATEEDIAE
+311 TSSATEQDIAE
-322 VVRRIG
+322 VVKRVG
-328 SLGGQA
+328 ALGQQA
-334 GMAVKPMTALSATLV
+334 GFTVTTMVAMAKNLEA
-349 SMKVPPEQAAT
+349 MKIQPEIAAT
-360 GIKNF
+360 GIKNM
-365 LLAMTSGN
+365 LLALTAGE
-373 AATKQQSIAFRKL
+373 AATKSQSEVFNKL
-386 GFDTVKLAKAMQED
+386 GFDTKTLAEAMQKD
-400 APNAVLSLLNSL
+400 APNAIQKLLGSI
-412 KKLPKHEQLS
+412 KKLPKAEQLS
-422 TMQTLFGKESLNV
+422 TLNQLFGSQSITSVSSFNFEKFAE
-435 ISPLLSRLDLVT
+435 DLMLA
-447 RNLEICADKTQYAG
+447 NDKTQSAN
-461 AMAKEAGVRWQST
+461 AMAKEAGARWDST

-481 KNKTNEVAIN
+481 KNRTNEVTIN

>member
-14 GALSSSFKAAIT
+14 AALSSSFRSAVT
-26 GAKNEFAGLA
+26 GAKREFTGIA
-36 KRTQELEETDT
+36 KRIQELEETDT

-74 LKLLQNQSKGA
+74 LKLLQNQSKEA
-85 GKDTKIFELQIQ
+85 GKHTKIFELQVQ

-140 LSAEM
+140 LSTEM

-210 RDDDGNF
+210 RDDDGNL

-222 EMEQA
+222 AMEQA
-227 VKNMARQIPLF
+227 VKNMARQIPLS

-311 TSSATEEDIAE
+311 TSSATEEDIAN
-322 VVRRIG
+322 VMRRIG

-349 SMKVPPEQAAT
+349 SMNVPPEDAAT

-386 GFDTVKLAKAMQED
+386 GFDTVELAKAMQED

-422 TMQTLFGKESLNV
+422 TMLTLFGKESLDV
-435 ISPLLSRLDLVT
+435 ISPLLPQLDLVT
-447 RNLEICADKTQYAG
+447 RNLEICADETQYAG
-461 AMAKEAGVRWQST
+461 AIAKEAGVRWQST

-512 NFAEFAKENPEVVK
+512 NFAKFTKENPEVVK

-535 VGLKMTTLA
+535 LGLKMTTLA
-544 ARYAVNGLHTV
+544 ARYAINGLRTV
-555 WTVGKGTALAFS
+555 WTVGKIAGTAFS
-567 FATKTQT
+567 FAVKTQT
-574 YSLAAQKV
+574 YSLARQKAF
-582 VMMASVSATKAST
+582 MLASAAATKISTAATKA
-595 AAQWAGRNAAYAF
+595 G
-608 SLVTSKQTYSLA
+608 
-620 AQKAAM
+620 
-626 LASSTATR
+626 
-634 ASTAAQWLWNVALT
+634 TAAQWLLNAALT

-662 AAAMYA
+662 ATAMYA
-668 LYQTCEPVRNAFD
+668 LYQTCEPVRKAFD
-681 WVFTG
+681 WVFSG
-686 IAGFVRTV
+686 IASFVKEIWDGIV
-694 WEKLQML
+694 ML
-701 CGAAKSVAEWLGLI
+701 WNGLKSLGQAVGLI
-715 DEDAEVDV
+715 DEDKDIDLTV
-723 TENKTIET
+723 NKNLSEKL
-731 SAIPAGNAAN
+731 SPAAD
-741 AVAKP
+741 AVANP
-746 MPVFPASVASE
+746 FSVFSASAAAE
-757 EFINYSTNQQ
+757 DFIS
-767 TIVQPAQISIPMNF
+767 QPEYRQNFSNAQDMQISVPMTFN
-781 DVQGLDER
+781 VQGLDQN
-789 EFRRQMENARPD
+789 EFRRQMEHARPD
-801 FEEIVKRV
+801 IEEIIRKV
-809 MEKVSHEKARISFAN
+809 MEKIAHQKARINFAN

>member
-26 GAKNEFAGLA
+26 GAKNEFTGLA
-36 KRTQELEETDT
+36 KRIQELEETDT

-60 IKNLGKELTTAKGK
+60 IKNLGKELATAEGK
-74 LKLLQNQSKGA
+74 LKLLQNQSKEA
-85 GKDTKIFELQIQ
+85 GKHTKIFELQIQ

-125 NAQGSVRTLA
+125 NAQGSVRILA

-287 YRSAMGLSF
+287 YRASLGLSF
-296 EETRSMLDLMNQYAN
+296 EETRSMLDLMNQFAN
-311 TSSATEEDIAE
+311 TSSATEQDIAE
-322 VVRRIG
+322 VVKRVG
-328 SLGGQA
+328 ALGQQA
-334 GMAVKPMTALSATLV
+334 GFTVTTMVAMAKNLEA
-349 SMKVPPEQAAT
+349 MKIQPEIAAT
-360 GIKNF
+360 GIKNM
-365 LLAMTSGN
+365 LLALTAGE
-373 AATKQQSIAFRKL
+373 AATKSQSEVFNKL
-386 GFDTVKLAKAMQED
+386 GFDTKTLAEAMQKD
-400 APNAVLSLLNSL
+400 APNAIQKLLGSI
-412 KKLPKHEQLS
+412 KKLPKAEQLS
-422 TMQTLFGKESLNV
+422 TLNQLFGSQSITSVSSFNFEKFAE
-435 ISPLLSRLDLVT
+435 DLT
-447 RNLEICADKTQYAG
+447 LANDKTQSAN
-461 AMAKEAGVRWQST
+461 AMAKEAGARWDST

-481 KNKTNEVAIN
+481 KNRTNEVAIN

>member
-14 GALSSSFKAAIT
+14 AALSSSFRSAVT
-26 GAKNEFAGLA
+26 GAKREFTGIA
-36 KRTQELEETDT
+36 KRIQELEETDT

-74 LKLLQNQSKGA
+74 LKLLQNQSKEA
-85 GKDTKIFELQIQ
+85 GKHTKIFELQVQ

-140 LSAEM
+140 LSTEM

-210 RDDDGNF
+210 RDDDGNL

-222 EMEQA
+222 AMEQA
-227 VKNMARQIPLF
+227 VKNMARQIPLS

-311 TSSATEEDIAE
+311 TSSAAEEDIAN
-322 VVRRIG
+322 VMRRIG

-349 SMKVPPEQAAT
+349 SMNVPPEDAAT

-386 GFDTVKLAKAMQED
+386 GFDTVELAKAMQED

-435 ISPLLSRLDLVT
+435 ISPLLPQLDLVT
-447 RNLEICADKTQYAG
+447 RNLEICADETQYAG
-461 AMAKEAGVRWQST
+461 AIAKEAGVRWQST

-491 LGSALLPAINDTIAG
+491 LGSALLPAINDTIDG

-512 NFAEFAKENPEVVK
+512 NFAKFTKENPEVVK

-535 VGLKMTTLA
+535 LGLKMTTLA
-544 ARYAVNGLHTV
+544 ARYAINGLRTV
-555 WTVGKGTALAFS
+555 WTVGKIAGTAFS
-567 FATKTQT
+567 FAVKTQT
-574 YSLAAQKV
+574 YSLARQKAF
-582 VMMASVSATKAST
+582 MLASAAATKISTAATKA
-595 AAQWAGRNAAYAF
+595 G
-608 SLVTSKQTYSLA
+608 
-620 AQKAAM
+620 
-626 LASSTATR
+626 
-634 ASTAAQWLWNVALT
+634 TAAQWLLNAALT

-662 AAAMYA
+662 ATAMYA
-668 LYQTCEPVRNAFD
+668 LYQTCEPVRKAFD
-681 WVFTG
+681 WVFSG
-686 IAGFVRTV
+686 IASFVKEIWDGIV
-694 WEKLQML
+694 ML
-701 CGAAKSVAEWLGLI
+701 WNGLKSLGQAVGLI
-715 DEDAEVDV
+715 DEDKDIDLTV
-723 TENKTIET
+723 NKNLSEKL
-731 SAIPAGNAAN
+731 SPAAD
-741 AVAKP
+741 AVANP
-746 MPVFPASVASE
+746 FSVFSASAAAE
-757 EFINYSTNQQ
+757 DFIS
-767 TIVQPAQISIPMNF
+767 QPEYRQNFSNAQDMQISVPMTFN
-781 DVQGLDER
+781 VQGLDQN
-789 EFRRQMENARPD
+789 EFRRQMEHARPD
-801 FEEIVKRV
+801 IEEIIRKV
-809 MEKVSHEKARISFAN
+809 MEKIAHQKARINFAN

>member
-14 GALSSSFKAAIT
+14 AALSSSFRSAVT
-26 GAKNEFAGLA
+26 GAKREFTGIA
-36 KRTQELEETDT
+36 KRIQELEETDT

-74 LKLLQNQSKGA
+74 LKLLQNQSKEA
-85 GKDTKIFELQIQ
+85 GKHTKIFELQVQ

-210 RDDDGNF
+210 RDDDGNL

-222 EMEQA
+222 AMEQA
-227 VKNMARQIPLF
+227 VKNMARQIPLS

-287 YRSAMGLSF
+287 YRASLGLSF
-296 EETRSMLDLMNQYAN
+296 EETRSMLDLMNQFAN
-311 TSSATEEDIAE
+311 TSSATEQDIAE
-322 VVRRIG
+322 VVKRVG
-328 SLGGQA
+328 ALGQQA
-334 GMAVKPMTALSATLV
+334 GFTVTTMVAMAKNLEA
-349 SMKVPPEQAAT
+349 MKIQPEIAAT
-360 GIKNF
+360 GIKNM
-365 LLAMTSGN
+365 LLALTAGE
-373 AATKQQSIAFRKL
+373 AATKSQSEVFNKL
-386 GFDTVKLAKAMQED
+386 GFDTKTLAEAMQKD
-400 APNAVLSLLNSL
+400 APNAIQKLLGSI
-412 KKLPKHEQLS
+412 KKLPKAEQLS
-422 TMQTLFGKESLNV
+422 TLNQLFGSQSITSVSSFNFEKFAE
-435 ISPLLSRLDLVT
+435 DLMLA
-447 RNLEICADKTQYAG
+447 NDKTQSAN
-461 AMAKEAGVRWQST
+461 AMAKEAGARWDST

-481 KNKTNEVAIN
+481 KNRTNEVTIN

-634 ASTAAQWLWNVALT
+634 ASTAAQWLLNAALT

-668 LYQTCEPVRNAFD
+668 LYQTCEPVRKAFD
-681 WVFTG
+681 WVFSG
-686 IAGFVRTV
+686 IASFVKEIWDGIV
-694 WEKLQML
+694 ML
-701 CGAAKSVAEWLGLI
+701 WNGLKSLGQAVGLI
-715 DEDAEVDV
+715 DEDKDIDLTV
-723 TENKTIET
+723 NKNLSEKL
-731 SAIPAGNAAN
+731 SPAAD
-741 AVAKP
+741 AVANP
-746 MPVFPASVASE
+746 FSVFPASAAAE
-757 EFINYSTNQQ
+757 DFIS
-767 TIVQPAQISIPMNF
+767 QPEYRQNFSNAQDMQISVPMTFN
-781 DVQGLDER
+781 VQGLDQN
-789 EFRRQMENARPD
+789 EFRRQMEHARPD
-801 FEEIVKRV
+801 IEEIVRKV
-809 MEKVSHEKARISFAN
+809 MEKIAHQKERISFAN

>member
-14 GALSSSFKAAIT
+14 AALSSSFRSAVT
-26 GAKNEFAGLA
+26 GAKREFTGIA
-36 KRTQELEETDT
+36 KRIQELEETDT

-74 LKLLQNQSKGA
+74 LKLLQNQSKEA
-85 GKDTKIFELQIQ
+85 GKHTKIFELQVQ

-140 LSAEM
+140 LSTEM

-210 RDDDGNF
+210 RDDDGNL

-222 EMEQA
+222 AMEQA
-227 VKNMARQIPLF
+227 VKNMARQIPLS

-311 TSSATEEDIAE
+311 TSSATEEDIAN
-322 VVRRIG
+322 VMRRIG

-386 GFDTVKLAKAMQED
+386 GFDTVELAKAMQED

-422 TMQTLFGKESLNV
+422 TMLTLFGKESLNV
-435 ISPLLSRLDLVT
+435 ISPLLPQLDLVT
-447 RNLEICADKTQYAG
+447 RNLEICADETQYAG
-461 AMAKEAGVRWQST
+461 AIAKEAGVRWQST

-512 NFAEFAKENPEVVK
+512 NFAKFTKENPEVVK

-535 VGLKMTTLA
+535 LGLKMTTLA
-544 ARYAVNGLHTV
+544 ARYAINGLRTV
-555 WTVGKGTALAFS
+555 WTVGKIAGTAFS
-567 FATKTQT
+567 FAVKTQT
-574 YSLAAQKV
+574 YSLARQKAF
-582 VMMASVSATKAST
+582 MLASAAATKISTAATKA
-595 AAQWAGRNAAYAF
+595 G
-608 SLVTSKQTYSLA
+608 
-620 AQKAAM
+620 
-626 LASSTATR
+626 
-634 ASTAAQWLWNVALT
+634 TAAQWLLNAALT

-662 AAAMYA
+662 ATAMYA
-668 LYQTCEPVRNAFD
+668 LYQTCEPVRKAFD
-681 WVFTG
+681 WVFSG
-686 IAGFVRTV
+686 IASFVKEIWDGIV
-694 WEKLQML
+694 ML
-701 CGAAKSVAEWLGLI
+701 WNGLKSLGQAVGLI
-715 DEDAEVDV
+715 DEDKDIDLTV
-723 TENKTIET
+723 NKNLSEKL
-731 SAIPAGNAAN
+731 SPAAD
-741 AVAKP
+741 AVANP
-746 MPVFPASVASE
+746 FSVFSASAAAE
-757 EFINYSTNQQ
+757 DFIS
-767 TIVQPAQISIPMNF
+767 QPEYRQNFSNAQDMQISVPMTFN
-781 DVQGLDER
+781 VQGLDQN
-789 EFRRQMENARPD
+789 EFRRQMEHARPD
-801 FEEIVKRV
+801 IEEIIRKV
-809 MEKVSHEKARISFAN
+809 MEKIAHQKARINFAN